1 MNMFAIML
9 YKIEFF
15 QVSLNMKV
23 YKYLIR
29 FQMVFRSQ
37 KQSVISLQ
45 FSKIMFEKI
54 TFIFLNFNKQ
64 LIGNLYQYVID
75 YILATL
81 FLTCY

>member
-81 FLTCY
+81 FLACY